1 MSLTAYAAAA
11 TVLDGMIGMG
21 GSALLEWACPVPY
34 FGRLDQATAAT
45 VGINPSSREFVDG
58 EGCELQGAERRL
70 PTLRSL
76 GLRDWSEA
84 DSGHLQA
91 ILASCDG
98 YFDQRPY
105 DRWFRV
111 LDGLLAPL
119 GATYYGRS
127 PSACHVDLVPYATAE
142 KWGVLSLEQRR
153 RLLAAGRSAA
163 GMFVRDS
170 AIEVLVLNGQSVVR
184 EFETVSGARLRSEV
198 VPGWSLPRS
207 GPRHVPGVAYWGSAD
222 RIGEVDLGRR
232 VRVVGY
238 NHNLQSSF
246 GVTAGVQRRIGDWV
260 AATAGARP

>member
-1 MSLTAYAAAA
+1 MTPIAYASAA
-11 TVLDGMIGMG
+11 TVLDCMIGMS
-21 GSALLEWACPVPY
+21 GSDLLAWACPVPY
-34 FGRLDQATAAT
+34 FGRLGRATAAT
-45 VGINPSSREFVDG
+45 VGINPSPREFVDG
-58 EGCELQGAERRL
+58 DGRELDGAERRL

-84 DSGHLQA
+84 DSGHLRA

-111 LDGLLAPL
+111 LDAILAPL
-119 GATYYGRS
+119 GATYYGGS

-142 KWGVLSLEQRR
+142 KWGVLSPNQRR
-153 RLLAAGRSAA
+153 RLLSAGRSAA

-170 AIEVLVLNGQSVVR
+170 AIEILVLNGQSVVR

-198 VPGWSLPRS
+198 VPDWSLPRT
-207 GPRHVPGVAYWGSAD
+207 GPRHVPGVAYWGYAH
-222 RIGEVDLGRR
+222 RIGDIDLGRR

-238 NHNLQSSF
+238 NHNLQSSY
-246 GVTAGVQRRIGDWV
+246 GVTAGVQRSIGDWV
-260 AATAGARP
+260 AAEARP